1 MDFDVRQKVMDTAIT
16 SNFGISIP
24 YVLAQLFSFALIL
37 IIPIINVRAT
47 QKVIRVFSG
56 GAIPLWILT
65 IWLLP
70 IIGFISAFAAL
81 KKEEE

>member
-1 MDFDVRQKVMDTAIT
+1 MDTTLT

-24 YVLAQLFSFALIL
+24 SILAQLVSFALIL
-37 IIPIINVRAT
+37 IIPILNIRAT

-56 GAIPLWILT
+56 GTIPLWILV

-70 IIGFISAFAAL
+70 IIGFLSAFAAL
-81 KKEEE
+81 KKDEK